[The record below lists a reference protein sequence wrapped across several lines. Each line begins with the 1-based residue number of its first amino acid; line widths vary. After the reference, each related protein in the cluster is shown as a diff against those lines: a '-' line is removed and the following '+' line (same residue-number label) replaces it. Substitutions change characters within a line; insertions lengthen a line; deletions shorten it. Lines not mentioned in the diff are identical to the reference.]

1 MTFRHLRNLLLI
13 ALLAAV
19 VAGCSSTGGRKRG
32 GYYKDDGPGS
42 NPPSNLDAIP
52 DAEPRIEPLASGA
65 NRPYVV
71 FGKRYVPDTSDRPF
85 TQRGIASWYGKKFH
99 GNATSIGE
107 PYDMYAMTA
116 AHPTMPIPSY
126 ARVTS
131 AINGRTVIVRVNDR
145 GPFHDNR
152 IMDLSYAAAYKL
164 GIIGPGSGEVT
175 VQRILPDEIRRMVA
189 QRNSGQAT
197 ASSAGSAAASPVAAA
212 VSAAPAPVSFTTAES
227 GTPQALPIASSSE
240 ANARQAALNGFP
252 TADGGAPSGPTP
264 LPPPPQAQSLPA
276 ASPVAEASATATPL
290 PQAAASRAMPAATG
304 NGSVYL
310 QLGAFSQPANAQS
323 LAARVNGQLGAV
335 GLPPATVE
343 QSGQLYRVRVGP
355 YADRNA
361 AMSAVQTVA
370 DRTGILPSIATH

>member
-1 MTFRHLRNLLLI
+1 MTLRHLRNLLII

-19 VAGCSSTGGRKRG
+19 VAGCSSTGGRKGG
-32 GYYKDDGPGS
+32 GYYKDDGPGA
-42 NPPSNLDAIP
+42 NPPSNLDAVP

-71 FGKRYVPDTSDRPF
+71 FGKRYVPDTSNQPY

-99 GNATSIGE
+99 GNSTSIGE

-116 AHPTMPIPSY
+116 AHPTLPIPSY

-131 AINGRTVIVRVNDR
+131 AINGRTIIVRVNDR

-152 IMDLSYAAAYKL
+152 IMDLSYVAAYKL
-164 GIIGPGSGEVT
+164 GILGPGSGEVT
-175 VQRILPDEIRRMVA
+175 VQRILPDEIRLMVA
-189 QRNSGQAT
+189 QRNTGNPTAT
-197 ASSAGSAAASPVAAA
+197 
-212 VSAAPAPVSFTTAES
+212 AAPAMATAMS
-227 GTPQALPIASSSE
+227 GT
-240 ANARQAALNGFP
+240 
-252 TADGGAPSGPTP
+252 PTP
-264 LPPPPQAQSLPA
+264 LPVAAPEANAPQAVPLEPASAAMSGGAALSALPTAGAESPTGLRGAAVQGSSVQPASVLPTSVPAPA
-276 ASPVAEASATATPL
+276 AAAVA
-290 PQAAASRAMPAATG
+290 PA
-304 NGSVYL
+304 GSGAIYL
-310 QLGAFSQPANAQS
+310 QLGAFSQPTNAQS
-323 LAARVNGQLGAV
+323 LATRVNGQLSAL

-361 AMSAVQTVA
+361 AMSAVQVVA